1 MIETIYSEYN
11 YAKKHI
17 DNLIALYKEGN
28 TVPFIARYR
37 KEKTGGMDENV
48 IREIIERYEYLV
60 KLEERKSE
68 VIKLIAEKNK
78 LTDVLKQ
85 KILNSTTLKEVE
97 DLYAPYKSK
106 RKTKADIAKELGLEP
121 LAIYIKKE
129 SDETKIVE
137 KAKDFLSEQVK
148 TVDEALEKALDIIIE
163 EFGHDVTIKSRL
175 RDYLWDNAKILSE
188 VKKEYRDE
196 RTNYEDYYNY
206 SEAIKSIPP
215 HRIFAIFRGEKE
227 GVLKVKLDADFE
239 FCESIIKNELINIGI
254 VQNSYVN
261 EAIKKALKR
270 VLFPSLELEIRKDLK
285 EKAEEQAIKV
295 FAENLRKLLLTP
307 PVKGKRIMG
316 IDPAFRTGCK
326 YACVDETGKLLSYGV
341 IYPVEPQNDYENS
354 KKVVL
359 DEISKNNIDIIAI
372 GNGTASRE
380 TEEFVSKVIED
391 EKLDIVYTIV
401 NEAGA
406 SVYSASKVAN
416 QEFPELDLTIRGA
429 ISIARRVLDPLSEL
443 VKIDPKSIGVGMYQ
457 HDVNEKR
464 LSEKLYDVVEDVVN
478 NVGVNLNTAS
488 VSLLKYVSGINEK
501 IAENIVSYRD
511 VNGKFK
517 ERKELLNV
525 DGIGE
530 KVFEQCA
537 GFLKIYDGKEPLDA
551 LFIHP
556 ENYEKVYNLLNE
568 LNISL
573 DNRHLIKLAL
583 KGKDLDELSKKCS
596 IGLLTLQDIIDNFEK
611 PDRDIRDDVDPLIFK
626 QSALNIENL
635 KEGMKVRGKVTNVT
649 DFGAFVDI
657 GLKNDA
663 LVHISELADKFVK
676 HPLDVVSVGDNV
688 LATVI
693 KVDKDRNRVS
703 LSLRR

>member
-78 LTDVLKQ
+78 LTDELKQ

-121 LAIYIKKE
+121 LAIFIKQE

-148 TVDEALEKALDIIIE
+148 TVAEALEKALDIIIE
-163 EFGHDVTIKSRL
+163 EFGHDIAIKSRL

-227 GVLKVKLDADFE
+227 GVLKVKLDTDFE

-511 VNGKFK
+511 ENGKFK

-525 DGIGE
+525 EGIGE

-537 GFLKIYDGKEPLDA
+537 GFLKIYDGREPLDA

-583 KGKDLDELSKKCS
+583 KRKDLDELSKKCG
-596 IGLLTLQDIIDNFEK
+596 IGVLTLQDIIDNFEK

-626 QSALNIENL
+626 QSVLNIENL